1 MPSKVKKKKKVAN
14 RRKRERNVLDVKL
27 RSDQLGRQRTRVTYT
42 VLSTLFGV
50 LFIVFLAWRGVD
62 WTLNEFVYTNPA
74 FSIRK
79 VEVTTDGYLTRE
91 TILHW
96 GGVRHGANVMALDL
110 SQIKRDLERIPIVKA
125 ASLER
130 ILPDA
135 LRVKVAERFPIARV
149 TMLLPGDSGY
159 YPATVP
165 LDADGFVLVQLQRAH
180 VRDQRVLNYNALPEI
195 KGFDESELRTTGK
208 LMNPNMLAALRLVRD
223 FRHSELVGSL
233 EMKELKIDPSGI
245 LMATTGDG
253 MRVKFSAEHDFR
265 PQLIRWRQIVQVAQ
279 ESGRQIADV
288 DLSVTN
294 NVPVIW
300 REVIPASGS
309 KKPSRRAAPNRV
321 ALLNNV

>member
-1 MPSKVKKKKKVAN
+1 MSSKVRKKKKVAN

-27 RSDQLGRQRTRVTYT
+27 RSDQLVQQRTRVTYT
-42 VLSTLFGV
+42 VLSTLFGI

-110 SQIKRDLERIPIVKA
+110 NQIKRNLERIPIVKA

-135 LRVKVAERFPIARV
+135 LRIKVAERFPVARV
-149 TMLLPGDSGY
+149 TMLVPGETGY

-165 LDADGFVLVQLQRAH
+165 LDADGYVLVQLQRAH
-180 VRDQRVLNYNALPEI
+180 VRDHRVLNYNTLPEI
-195 KGFDESELRTTGK
+195 KGFDESELRRSGK
-208 LMNPNMLAALRLVRD
+208 IMNPNMLAALRLVRD
-223 FRHSELVGSL
+223 FRHSQLVGSL
-233 EMKELKIDPSGI
+233 ELKELKIDPSGI
-245 LMATTGDG
+245 LQVTTGGG
-253 MRVKFSAEHDFR
+253 MRAKFSAQHDFR
-265 PQLIRWRQIVQVAQ
+265 PQLVRWRQIVQVAT
-279 ESGRQIADV
+279 ESGKQIADV

-300 REVIPASGS
+300 REVIPTSRTG
-309 KKPSRRAAPNRV
+309 KTQRRAVPHRV
-321 ALLNNV
+321 TLLDNV